1 MKSYFRALR
10 LISRDARLY
19 LAASTLTTIS
29 YTGIYVLIFNLYL
42 LRLGYGPEFIG
53 LVNGAA
59 QLGVVAFSLPAGL
72 LGRLWGSRRTL
83 VMGLM
88 VATLGLLLVPV
99 AEFVPADWQA
109 PWLVLTYILAWLGG
123 ATYLV
128 NGLSF
133 VMAVTDGP
141 ERAHVFSLRE
151 ALGPLAL
158 FAGNLI
164 GGLLPALLSMHA
176 ALSLEGPGVFRYTLF
191 IAAALFGVTPLLF
204 LNTSPRKGDVAVQP
218 STSPARTSGS
228 APMGLIGLM
237 MVVAMLQLAARSV
250 SDTFFTVYLDVTF
263 QLSSGWI
270 GALVGTAQLL
280 VVPVALSAPMI
291 VSKWGK
297 GRTIALGTVGMALSL
312 LLYIVHPHWG
322 LAGVGLVGVSS
333 LFAITTVA
341 FTVYTQELVAAEWRT
356 TMAGAMAMATG
367 MSRSTMSLAG
377 GYLVS
382 AFGFSSLFL
391 VGAGLTA
398 LGAVLFACHLWLPRL
413 RIRQRIRLH
422 TTSS

>member
-1 MKSYFRALR
+1 MKSYFQALR
-10 LISRDARLY
+10 LIRMDARLY

-59 QLGVVAFSLPAGL
+59 QLGVVAFSLPAGI
-72 LGRLWGSRRTL
+72 LGRLWGSRRVLMAGL
-83 VMGLM
+83 V
-88 VATLGLLLVPV
+88 VATLGLILVPV
-99 AEFVPADWQA
+99 AEFVPDSWQA
-109 PWLVLTYILAWLGG
+109 SWLVLTYILAWLGG

-158 FAGNLI
+158 FAGNLF
-164 GGLLPALLSMHA
+164 GGLLPGFLSMHS
-176 ALSLEGPGVFRYTLF
+176 ALSLEGPAAYRYTLF
-191 IAAALFGVTPLLF
+191 IATALFGVTPLLF
-204 LNTSPRKGDVAVQP
+204 LKTSAREGYVTPEPAA
-218 STSPARTSGS
+218 SPDRASRS
-228 APMGLIGLM
+228 APVGLIGLM
-237 MVVAMLQLAARSV
+237 VVIALLQLASRSV
-250 SDTFFTVYLDVTF
+250 SDTFFNVYLDVTF
-263 QLSSGWI
+263 QLSPGWI
-270 GALVGTAQLL
+270 GALAATAQLL

-291 VSKWGK
+291 VSKLGK
-297 GRTIALGTVGMALSL
+297 GRTIALGTLGMALSL
-312 LLYIVHPHWG
+312 LLYIAYPHWG
-322 LAGVGLVGVSS
+322 LAGAGLVGVSS

-341 FTVYTQELVAAEWRT
+341 FTIYSQELVATEWRT

-367 MSRSTMSLAG
+367 MSRSTMSFAG

-382 AFGFSSLFL
+382 AFGFSSLFM
-391 VGAGLTA
+391 VGAGLTV
-398 LGAVLFACHLWLPRL
+398 LGAVIFACHFWIPRL
-413 RIRQRIRLH
+413 GIRQRVRVR
-422 TTSS
+422 TTSL

>member
-1 MKSYFRALR
+1 MKSYFQALR
-10 LISRDARLY
+10 LIGKDARLY

-59 QLGVVAFSLPAGL
+59 QLGVVAFSLPAGI

-83 VMGLM
+83 VMGLV

-99 AEFVPADWQA
+99 AEFVPSNWQA

-164 GGLLPALLSMHA
+164 GGLLPGILSMQS
-176 ALSLEGPGVFRYTLF
+176 ALSLQGPAAYRYTLF

-204 LNTSPRKGDVAVQP
+204 VKTSSRQGDVTVQP
-218 STSPARTSGS
+218 STAPAQTSGS
-228 APMGLIGLM
+228 APVGLIGLM
-237 MVVAMLQLAARSV
+237 VVVALLQFAGRSV
-250 SDTFFTVYLDVTF
+250 SDTFFNVYLDVTL
-263 QLSSGWI
+263 QLSPGWI

-280 VVPVALSAPMI
+280 VVPVALSAPLI

-312 LLYIVHPHWG
+312 LLYIVYPHWG

-333 LFAITTVA
+333 LFAITAVA
-341 FTVYTQELVAAEWRT
+341 FTIYSQELVAAEWRT
-356 TMAGAMAMATG
+356 TMAGAMTMATG
-367 MSRSTMSLAG
+367 MSRSTMSLVG

-382 AFGFSSLFL
+382 TFGFSTLFL
-391 VGAGLTA
+391 VGASLTV
-398 LGAVLFACHLWLPRL
+398 LGAVIFACHFWLPRL
-413 RIRQRIRLH
+413 RIRQQVRLR
-422 TTSS
+422 TKLS